1 MENTNYYKEF
11 LNSNRLLQAYDT
23 KIPRVKQF
31 LSEEINF
38 VRKRLTGNES
48 VLELGAGYGRIVKE
62 LAPYAGNILGIDISN
77 DSIEF
82 GRKYISGIDNAKLE
96 VMDAYN
102 IPFEEEFDV
111 TLCMQNGISAIKGN
125 QMQLIENA
133 LKATKQN
140 GTIYI
145 STYSEK
151 FWEYRLEWFQEQVD
165 KGLLGEID
173 FEKTGNGEIHCKDG
187 FKATTFSEDDFREI
201 GEKTGYKYEVIE
213 VDQSSLFLVVWKD

>member
-1 MENTNYYKEF
+1 MENKNYYKEF
-11 LNSNRLLQAYDT
+11 LNSNKLLQAYDT
-23 KIPRVKQF
+23 KITRVKQF

-38 VRKRLTGNES
+38 VKNRLTGNES

-62 LAPYAGNILGIDISN
+62 LAPYAGNVLGIDISK

-125 QMQLIENA
+125 QMQLVENA

-140 GTIYI
+140 GTVYI

-151 FWEYRLEWFQEQVD
+151 FWEHRLSWFKEQAD

-173 FEKTGNGEIHCKDG
+173 FEKTGNGEIYCKDG
-187 FKATTFSEDDFREI
+187 FKAMTFSEDDFREI